1 MAKTLSKDESLTWT
15 KITRVI
21 LIVGI
26 LGISGAI
33 IYTLSLPE
41 EEDLLFF
48 LLNENQS
55 MSDYPT
61 NVTVNGSLTFYIY
74 IHNMRLEDHEYQVN
88 CYQGDLNGTIDP
100 MKSVANNQDFVQ
112 IASQTTDLNYTQEWI
127 SNPFDII
134 FQEIGNDQRLVF
146 ELWVNR
152 DGVWEF
158 IPDYVLT
165 LNIDVLPLS

>member
-1 MAKTLSKDESLTWT
+1 MARSLTKDESLTWT

-26 LGISGAI
+26 LGVSGAI

-55 MSDYPT
+55 MSDYPS
-61 NVTVNGSLTFYIY
+61 NVTVNDSLTFYIY
-74 IHNMRLEDHEYQVN
+74 IHNMRLEDHEYQIK

-100 MKSVANNQDFVQ
+100 MQSVSNNQDFVQ

-152 DGVWEF
+152 DGGWEF